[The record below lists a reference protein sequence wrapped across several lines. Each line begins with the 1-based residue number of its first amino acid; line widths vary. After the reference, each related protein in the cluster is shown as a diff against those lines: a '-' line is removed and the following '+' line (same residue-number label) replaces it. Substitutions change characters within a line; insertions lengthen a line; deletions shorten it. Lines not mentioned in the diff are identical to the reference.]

1 MHASPS
7 SSSSD
12 AIKRIAVCADDFG
25 LNADVDA
32 GIIALSEQG
41 RLTAT
46 SCLTTGPTW
55 PTSAARLRELP
66 IDAGLHLNFTEAFAG
81 DAPHL
86 PLSLPLPALIRAC
99 YLRRLPK
106 SRLAEQIERQCDAFE
121 RHYGRAPD
129 FVDGHQH
136 VHQLPMIRDAL
147 LPILARRYAGQPLW
161 LRRTAAPAALP
172 AFRFKAF
179 VIAALGSRRFATLA
193 EAQGWRLNGRLL
205 GVYDF
210 SSDADGYAHLLRGWL
225 QAAKDGDLLMCHP
238 AIAGAALTQ
247 PHHDAIAAQRPVEF
261 ATLADPRVDAWRA
274 TAGVRLVRLS
284 ELH

>member
-1 MHASPS
+1 MHASPTS
-7 SSSSD
+7 SSLSTG
-12 AIKRIAVCADDFG
+12 KRIGVCADDFG

-32 GIIALSEQG
+32 GIIALSEHG

-46 SCLTTGPTW
+46 SCLVAAPNW
-55 PTSAARLRELP
+55 PSSAARLRELP
-66 IDAGLHLNFTEAFAG
+66 IDAGLHLNFTEAFAD
-81 DAPHL
+81 DALH
-86 PLSLPLPALIRAC
+86 LPLPALIRAC

-121 RHYGRAPD
+121 RHCGRAPD

-172 AFRFKAF
+172 AFRLKAY
-179 VIAALGSRRFATLA
+179 VIAALGSRRFAALA
-193 EAQGWRLNGRLL
+193 ETRGWRLNGHLL

-210 SSDADGYAHLLRGWL
+210 SCDADRYEELLQAWL
-225 QAAKDGDLLMCHP
+225 QSAADGDLLMCHP
-238 AIAGAALTQ
+238 ALAGATLAPPTG
-247 PHHDAIAAQRPVEF
+247 DAIAAQRPVEF
-261 ATLADPRVDAWRA
+261 AVLSDPRFDAWCA
-274 TAGVRLVRLS
+274 AANVRLVRLS